1 MIAVFLAG
9 FAGYQFEAIPRILS
23 QNADVLAGDKA
34 AGDKSDSEQVADPF
48 RILGVVLVA
57 FNGFDPLG
65 VCDGD
70 VDGILQKVE
79 HGNPIFPGRF
89 HADIPAVVLQQPSLE
104 NKYLAVEGRGS
115 PLLILR
121 LDSL

>member
-1 MIAVFLAG
+1 MTIQTEDSVKTLSAFFL
-9 FAGYQFEAIPRILS
+9 S
-23 QNADVLAGDKA
+23 
-34 AGDKSDSEQVADPF
+34 
-48 RILGVVLVA
+48 LGVVLVA

-104 NKYLAVEGRGS
+104 NKYLAVEGRES

-121 LDSL
+121 LDSF